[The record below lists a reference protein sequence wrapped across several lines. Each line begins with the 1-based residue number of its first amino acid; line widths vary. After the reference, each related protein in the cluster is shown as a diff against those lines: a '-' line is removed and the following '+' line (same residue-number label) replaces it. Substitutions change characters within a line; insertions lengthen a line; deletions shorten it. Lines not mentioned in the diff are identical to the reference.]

1 MPVLPDDRP
10 PTVAV
15 VGFGYVGSCLSAA
28 LADRGLQV
36 VGVDTD
42 AALVAELGRG
52 YCRFQ
57 ESGLSELVLATMAA
71 GRLRVTT
78 DYAALDD
85 ADVVVI
91 AVGTPVRADGSLAD
105 EALREVCAELGRRL
119 RPGRLV
125 VLKSTVSPG
134 TTRGL
139 VLPLLEK
146 GGLAGG
152 RDFALAFTPERLA
165 EGAALREL
173 STFPIVVGGLDA
185 ASTATASAF
194 WQRAL
199 GVATIEL
206 GSLEAAEIVKLA
218 DNWWIDL
225 NIALA
230 NELAVF
236 CDLFEVDVLDVITAA
251 NTIAKG
257 NGSVNIL
264 TPGVGVGGSCLTKD
278 PWMVWHAA
286 RERGVEIRTA
296 PVAREVNSAMPA
308 HTAGLVL
315 QELERLGRGPAGAR
329 VAVLGLSFKSG
340 SGDLRATPVLDTVRA
355 LRAAGAEVRLYDP
368 LVDREAA
375 TTLFGAEP
383 EHSVADAVRGAD
395 CVAVLAR
402 HPELEGLD
410 YGALPLAGRAVVLDG
425 RDCFSGPEIEAVRR
439 AGHVYRGIG
448 RR

>member
-1 MPVLPDDRP
+1 MPVLPDDRLP
-10 PTVAV
+10 RVAV
-15 VGFGYVGSCLSAA
+15 VGFGYVGSCLSAV
-28 LADRGLQV
+28 LAGRGLEV

-42 AALVAELGRG
+42 ETLVAEIGRG

-57 ESGLSELVLATMAA
+57 EEGLAELIGRTTAA
-71 GRLRVTT
+71 GLLRVTS
-78 DYAALDD
+78 DPAAVEG

-91 AVGTPVRADGSLAD
+91 AVGTPVRPDGSLAD
-105 EALREVCAELGRRL
+105 EQLREVCEELGGRL
-119 RPGRLV
+119 RPGTLV
-125 VLKSTVSPG
+125 LLKSTVSPG
-134 TTRGL
+134 TTRT
-139 VLPLLEK
+139 VVAPLLEK
-146 GGLAGG
+146 GGLVAG

-173 STFPIVVGGLDA
+173 GTFPIVVGGFDEESTRTA
-185 ASTATASAF
+185 AGF
-194 WQRAL
+194 WERSL
-199 GVATIEL
+199 GVGTIVVD
-206 GSLEAAEIVKLA
+206 SLESAEIVKLA

-230 NELAVF
+230 NELAQF
-236 CDLFEVDVLDVITAA
+236 CDLFGADVMEVIGAA

-257 NGSVNIL
+257 GGSVNIL

-278 PWMVWHAA
+278 PWMVWRAA

-296 PVAREVNSAMPA
+296 PVGREVNSLMPG
-308 HTAGLVL
+308 HTAGLIVEGL
-315 QELERLGRGPAGAR
+315 AALGRPAAGSR

-355 LRAAGAEVRLYDP
+355 LTAAGAEVRTYDP
-368 LVDREAA
+368 LADRAAA
-375 TTLFGAEP
+375 TAMFGIAP
-383 EHSVADAVRGAD
+383 EESVAEAVRGAD

-402 HPELEGLD
+402 HPELAGLD
-410 YGALPLAGRAVVLDG
+410 FGELPLAGRALVLDG
-425 RDCFSGPEIEAVRR
+425 RDCFSAGEIAAVRG